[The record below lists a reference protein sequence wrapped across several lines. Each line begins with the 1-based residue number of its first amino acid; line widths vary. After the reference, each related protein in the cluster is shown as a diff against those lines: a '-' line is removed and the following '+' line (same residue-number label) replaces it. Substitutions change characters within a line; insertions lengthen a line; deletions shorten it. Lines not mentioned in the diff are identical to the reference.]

1 MRIVIA
7 PKLLVVGLLLV
18 GLIDAAQTS
27 AQKVEKPALNPV
39 LLGSD
44 ASGTLS
50 FSYPRSCIGKAGA
63 VVVGTHATIFE
74 SGQQQVITHYK
85 QLSRLPAPYPH
96 HDPTHRCRLITA
108 ECSSGWWC

>member
-44 ASGTLS
+44 A
-50 FSYPRSCIGKAGA
+50 
-63 VVVGTHATIFE
+63 
-74 SGQQQVITHYK
+74 
-85 QLSRLPAPYPH
+85 
-96 HDPTHRCRLITA
+96 
-108 ECSSGWWC
+108 